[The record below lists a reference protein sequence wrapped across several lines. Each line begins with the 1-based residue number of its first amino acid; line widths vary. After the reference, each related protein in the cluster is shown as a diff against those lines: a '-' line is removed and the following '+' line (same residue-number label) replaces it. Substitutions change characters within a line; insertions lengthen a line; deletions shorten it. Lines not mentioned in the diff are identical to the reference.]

1 MGLSAAIAQFRVR
14 LVLKGISIPVLIY
27 LISIVEYLNID
38 IWILVGLD
46 SAFGKIDT
54 KAEMEYLNTES
65 REFVVYA
72 HGSIISTTPRLL
84 A

>member
-1 MGLSAAIAQFRVR
+1 M
-14 LVLKGISIPVLIY
+14 VLKGISIPVLIY
-27 LISIVEYLNID
+27 LISIVEYLNIN

-54 KAEMEYLNTES
+54 KAKIEYLNTES
-65 REFVVYA
+65 REFVIYA

>member
-1 MGLSAAIAQFRVR
+1 MRSSVLETLRVR

-54 KAEMEYLNTES
+54 KAEIEYRINWN
-65 REFVVYA
+65 
-72 HGSIISTTPRLL
+72 I
-84 A
+84 

>member
-1 MGLSAAIAQFRVR
+1 
-14 LVLKGISIPVLIY
+14 LVLKGISIPVLKY

-46 SAFGKIDT
+46 SPFGKIDT
-54 KAEMEYLNTES
+54 KAEMEYLNTKS

-72 HGSIISTTPRLL
+72 HRSIISTTPRLL